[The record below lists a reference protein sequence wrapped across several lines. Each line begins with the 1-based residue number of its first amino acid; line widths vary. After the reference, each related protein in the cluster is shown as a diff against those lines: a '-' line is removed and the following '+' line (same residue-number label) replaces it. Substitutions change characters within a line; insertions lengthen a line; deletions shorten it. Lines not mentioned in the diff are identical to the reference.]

1 MSRSLPGVCSKAHS
15 LCQGIVHFTVANDKE
30 LTCESFCNHR
40 NFPFLDRYYRG
51 YGLWIVD
58 PEALDS
64 RALSQLGHVET
75 LRWDTFM
82 KTFEDRINR
91 LKKYEQKTSST
102 MLVLSL
108 TYIVLYAIEVIPTGL
123 NEVALNFILIFS
135 NIIWV
140 TFIIDLIIR
149 TYLAPNRIQ
158 YLLKHPIDVLSVVLP
173 AFRALR
179 ALRIITAGQWLLT
192 RGSHLAVGRTA
203 TAIVIGAGLLAFVGA
218 LAMLDA
224 ERNDP
229 AASITT
235 FGDAIWWAFVTM
247 STVGY
252 GDLYPITATGKVV
265 AVMMMVVGVALL
277 GLVSGTLVSALLDRI
292 RGEEHDEIATL
303 LNRIDGLEMKID
315 HLTTVLNIQSV
326 NRKEIGLE

>member
-1 MSRSLPGVCSKAHS
+1 
-15 LCQGIVHFTVANDKE
+15 
-30 LTCESFCNHR
+30 
-40 NFPFLDRYYRG
+40 
-51 YGLWIVD
+51 
-58 PEALDS
+58 
-64 RALSQLGHVET
+64 
-75 LRWDTFM
+75 M

-203 TAIVIGAGLLAFVGA
+203 TAIVVGAGLLAFVGA

-315 HLTTVLNIQSV
+315 HLTTVLNIQSA